1 MVACETRD
9 AGKSLFH
16 VQPLIVFSMHLLQII
31 SAYGYW
37 HAELQEQNWVTGLPC

>member
-1 MVACETRD
+1 M
-9 AGKSLFH
+9 H
-16 VQPLIVFSMHLLQII
+16 PLESRSAHDLLQIV